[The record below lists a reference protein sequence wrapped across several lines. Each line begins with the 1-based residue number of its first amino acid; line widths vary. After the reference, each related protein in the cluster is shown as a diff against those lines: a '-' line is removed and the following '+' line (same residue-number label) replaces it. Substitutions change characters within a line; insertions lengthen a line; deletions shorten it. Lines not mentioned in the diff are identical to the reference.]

1 MMNRWKHQGLF
12 VLLLALAA
20 CSSDSGDGG
29 DPIPSTGNDP
39 MRFTSLAKGT
49 EAELPQTR
57 ASSSE
62 ALTTGFLVSTY
73 KWLGSEMQTVMPQ
86 YEAKYNNSS
95 SAPKWNI
102 YGMTSDGFY
111 QNQHECYWDLSAT
124 RYRFHAIA
132 PCPSHDAISSF
143 KLTDSE
149 LSLPATDAV
158 VFHNETCTNG
168 TISNDGKETHFI
180 AQVERRITGG
190 TTAHDYDLLLAS
202 LTGQESE
209 INTSATTP
217 TRAVALP
224 FHHLTCKVRF
234 GLYTTVPQLPG
245 DELKVNSV
253 TITAS
258 SSTGFVH
265 QANGYKASSND
276 FFSGDFITKHTANG
290 PEMIL
295 SRTGATKPINQCLKT
310 SPWFVGPENG
320 DGWKQIPQGGIVLTA
335 TIKLSDGKTLTKQLT
350 PSDGGTTWTWKPSI
364 LYTYYLNISSLDP
377 IQIELDA
384 TITPWDVID
393 GIDITTGLED

>member
-20 CSSDSGDGG
+20 CSSDSGDDG

-73 KWLGSEMQTVMPQ
+73 KQPSTGAQQTVMNK
-86 YEAKYNNSS
+86 YEAKYHSPNQ
-95 SAPKWNI
+95 WDI
-102 YGMTSDGFY
+102 YGSTPSFWQQQDVR
-111 QNQHECYWDLSAT
+111 YWDLSAT
-124 RYRFHAIA
+124 SYRFHAIA
-132 PCPSHDAISSF
+132 PCPSQGDIPGVTLSDNELNLPSS
-143 KLTDSE
+143 DQVE
-149 LSLPATDAV
+149 
-158 VFHNETCTNG
+158 FHNETCTNG
-168 TISNDGKETHFI
+168 TISGDGKETHFI

-350 PSDGGTTWTWKPSI
+350 PSDGVTTWTWKPSI
-364 LYTYYLNISSLDP
+364 LYTYYLNINSLDP

-384 TITPWDVID
+384 TITPWDVIE